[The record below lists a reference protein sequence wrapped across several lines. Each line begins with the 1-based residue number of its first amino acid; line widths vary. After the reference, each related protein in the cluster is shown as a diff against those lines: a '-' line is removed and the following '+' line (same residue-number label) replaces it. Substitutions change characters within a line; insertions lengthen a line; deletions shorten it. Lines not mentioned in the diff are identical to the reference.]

1 MNPNHQTSIIRSH
14 NLAAICTLECA
25 HAPDPQPFSTPFHV
39 IAHRGASAYAP
50 ENTLPAFAIA
60 RELGAYEVE
69 IDVVLSSDDV
79 VMLFHD
85 TKMDEK
91 TNRTGVARDYTAQ
104 ELRDTD
110 IGSWFDRT
118 HPEVEKKYAGT
129 PLIALSELFDAM
141 GRDLYYHV
149 EIKSH
154 ESDLPRR
161 TLQVIDAYGLRD
173 RVMITSFS
181 LEQLQRVRALDLRV
195 PIGHLIAGDF
205 VAGVD
210 RAVAEGF
217 NQVGIPV
224 RSLTPEIVAY
234 GHSRGLEVRAWWI
247 SSDADMDRAIALGA
261 NGMTS
266 NWPDRLIARLVELMG
281 AR

>member
-60 RELGAYEVE
+60 RDLGAYEVE

-85 TKMDEK
+85 ATMDKK
-91 TNRTGVARDYTAQ
+91 TNRTGVARDYTAA
-104 ELRDTD
+104 ELRATD
-110 IGSWFDRT
+110 IGAWFDRE
-118 HPEVEKKYAGT
+118 HPEIEKQYIGT
-129 PLIALSELFDAM
+129 PLISLSELFVAM

-154 ESDLPRR
+154 EPDLPQR
-161 TLQVIDAYGLRD
+161 TLQVIDAAELRD
-173 RVMITSFS
+173 RVMVTSFS
-181 LEQLQRVRALDLRV
+181 LEQLQRVRALDERI
-195 PIGHLIAGDF
+195 PIAHLTTKDF
-205 VAGVD
+205 MAEID
-210 RAVAEGF
+210 RIVAEGF
-217 NQVGIPV
+217 DQVGIPS

-234 GHSRGLEVRAWWI
+234 ARARGLEVRAYGI
-247 SSDADMDRAIALGA
+247 SEDADMDHAIEMGA
-261 NGMTS
+261 NGMTT
-266 NWPDRLIARLVELMG
+266 NWPDRLIGRLVEFMG
-281 AR
+281 AQ